1 MKCLRDEEDS
11 EGVEMQE
18 SVPNEKLAVVGAS
31 KGIGA
36 RIAKGVAAAGVAI
49 VVKFASDETRSQ

>member
-1 MKCLRDEEDS
+1 
-11 EGVEMQE
+11 MQE
-18 SVPNEKLAVVGAS
+18 SVPNEKPAVVGAS